1 MKKLLFALLLSCLPY
16 SSAIAELNQLSS
28 LNDTYTQDPDLIS
41 PATKVDYNPLA
52 ELLATGKWRKANDE
66 TRDLLLEATDRK
78 AIGWVTTEDIKKL
91 SCWDL
96 QTVDNLWKKYSDG
109 RFGFSVQLPIYLAT
123 GNRPGKL
130 VSDQAYLDFG
140 DRLGWRANGDWI
152 IFIENLNYSL
162 DAPVGH
168 LPNPR
173 PEYSI
178 TGGRLQ
184 YTALAERMVE
194 CNLGTGNTQNTP

>member
-1 MKKLLFALLLSCLPY
+1 
-16 SSAIAELNQLSS
+16 
-28 LNDTYTQDPDLIS
+28 
-41 PATKVDYNPLA
+41 
-52 ELLATGKWRKANDE
+52 
-66 TRDLLLEATDRK
+66 
-78 AIGWVTTEDIKKL
+78 
-91 SCWDL
+91 
-96 QTVDNLWKKYSDG
+96 
-109 RFGFSVQLPIYLAT
+109 
-123 GNRPGKL
+123 